1 MRTHDGSDTQR
12 EQTSAIAAGSAAAT
26 NQAGHAV
33 VLFDGVCNVCNDS
46 VKFILARDTAGY
58 FRFASLQSDVAKQ
71 LLAPFG
77 LAEMP
82 LETMALI
89 EGGRVYLRSSAVLGV
104 ARRLGGGWRILS
116 LLGRL
121 VPRRV
126 RDALYAFL
134 VRHRYRWFG
143 QSEQCLVPTPA
154 VRERFLD
161 RAPRTPTPT
170 PTV

>member
-1 MRTHDGSDTQR
+1 MRTHDGSDVPTGLDH
-12 EQTSAIAAGSAAAT
+12 TP
-26 NQAGHAV
+26 HAV

-46 VKFILARDTAGY
+46 VKFILARDPSGY

-77 LAEMP
+77 LADMP

-89 EGGRVYLRSSAVLGV
+89 EDGRVYLRSSAVLGV
-104 ARRLGGGWRILS
+104 ARRLGGGWRLLS
-116 LLGRL
+116 LFGRL
-121 VPRRV
+121 VPRAV
-126 RDALYAFL
+126 RDVLYAFL
-134 VRHRYRWFG
+134 VQNRYRWFG

-161 RAPRTPTPT
+161 RAPRAPTPT
-170 PTV
+170 PSL

>member
-1 MRTHDGSDTQR
+1 MRTHGSDAQHG
-12 EQTSAIAAGSAAAT
+12 QASAVAAAPGALDQT
-26 NQAGHAV
+26 AHAV
-33 VLFDGVCNVCNDS
+33 VLFDGVCNVCNDA

-104 ARRLGGGWRILS
+104 GRRLGGGWRIVS

-161 RAPRTPTPT
+161 RAPRTPAPT
-170 PTV
+170 ATL